1 MSVPDSD
8 AEETRPSSQR
18 LERLET
24 LTDEAYMAKMKM
36 GRPPLPANEKRD
48 ARVTTMVLRETRT
61 QLLRLAKRDGVT
73 LAQLTRRV
81 LCDEVERRS

>member
-1 MSVPDSD
+1 
-8 AEETRPSSQR
+8 
-18 LERLET
+18 
-24 LTDEAYMAKMKM
+24 MAKMKM
-36 GRPPLPANEKRD
+36 GRPLLPANEKRD